1 MEKTKKIDVDKLFD
15 MEKGETMIEK
25 PERDSVKLKLQGY
38 MDKAK
43 EQDGKDIIRNKNRGM
58 EEL

>member
-1 MEKTKKIDVDKLFD
+1 
-15 MEKGETMIEK
+15 MIEK

-43 EQDGKDIIRNKNRGM
+43 EQDGKEFRRTKTRGR